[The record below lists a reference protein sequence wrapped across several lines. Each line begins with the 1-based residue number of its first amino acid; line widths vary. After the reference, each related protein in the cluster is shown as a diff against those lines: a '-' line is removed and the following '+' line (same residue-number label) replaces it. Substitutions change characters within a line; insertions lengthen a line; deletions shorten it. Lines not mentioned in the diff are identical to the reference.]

1 MMKKEGEG
9 EVDLQQ
15 VEDQEDEK
23 RELKTVVQSKM
34 EVISERKEILL
45 RKYFVY

>member
-23 RELKTVVQSKM
+23 RELKMVVQSKM